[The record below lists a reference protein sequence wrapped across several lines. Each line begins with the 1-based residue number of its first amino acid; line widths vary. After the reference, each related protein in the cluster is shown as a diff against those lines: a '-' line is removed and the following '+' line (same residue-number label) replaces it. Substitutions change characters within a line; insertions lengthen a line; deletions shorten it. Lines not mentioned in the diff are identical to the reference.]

1 MNRKIISIAAA
12 AAAAMSLSSGLLAQ
26 ELRPEA
32 FDLLDLD
39 WPGLEQVK
47 TLHAEGRDSAAAAA
61 LLEYYRGRDIKT
73 PEIQDI
79 NKVKISKKQQKW
91 ADEALEHTFY
101 VHDGY
106 QPSFNY
112 GEDIDWQ
119 YWPVRDNEL
128 RWQLHRHKWFSPMG
142 YAYRVSGDE
151 KYAKEWAFQYM
162 DWIRKNP
169 LVQIDP
175 EEYEL
180 VSSGEVKGAAEN
192 VRFAWRPLEV
202 SHRLQDQCF
211 QFQLFIDSPYFT
223 PEFLTEFLVN
233 YHRHADHILHN
244 YSEKG
249 NHLLFEAQRM
259 IYAGTFFPEFKEASV
274 WRQSGVDILNREIKV
289 QVYDDG
295 GQFELDPHYHLATI
309 EIFIKAL
316 SMADLNG
323 FRSDFPQSYIDTV
336 EKMIVFYANICFP
349 DYTNP
354 LFSDAKLTEK
364 GTMLDHYRKWTKIF
378 PENLFIR
385 YLATEGAE
393 GELPDYLSKGFLTSG
408 FFVFRNGWGMD
419 ALQMV
424 VKAGPKGEWHCQ
436 PDNGTFEMWYNGR
449 SLFQDSGSYVYAGDA
464 EVMQWR
470 NWFRATAHHNTLTL
484 NDENLETTE
493 SETLLWQPEGDVQI
507 LVTENPSYQ
516 DLKHRRSVFFVDGT
530 YFVIV
535 DEAVGPVSGN
545 NNVNLHFQMPRG
557 DVPNSREDMTFYTNF
572 EDGSNF
578 MFRCFGPENMTMKK
592 EAGWLSTAYNKK
604 VQRMNVSFNVKKQ
617 DSPSVRYIT
626 VIYPKE
632 KAGKEPALDAKF
644 LNREFNEKA
653 LKIQVKV
660 GKEKKRILEYEL
672 E

>member
-1 MNRKIISIAAA
+1 MKKTIFTVAAVL
-12 AAAAMSLSSGLLAQ
+12 AAMTFPAGLSAQ
-26 ELRPEA
+26 ELRPEV
-32 FDLLDLD
+32 FGLLDLD

-47 TLHAEGRDSAAAAA
+47 SLHAEGRDSLAAAA
-61 LLEYYRGRDIKT
+61 LLDYYRSRKDICT
-73 PEIQDI
+73 PEIQDVS
-79 NKVKISKKQQKW
+79 KVKISKTQQKW

-112 GEDIDWQ
+112 GKDINWQ

-151 KYAKEWAFQYM
+151 KYAREWAFQYM

-169 LVQIDP
+169 LADVTKDD
-175 EEYEL
+175 YEM
-180 VSSGEVKGAAEN
+180 VSSGEIKGDAEN
-192 VRFAWRPLEV
+192 ARFAWRPLEV

-211 QFQLFIDSPYFT
+211 QFQLFIDSPSFT

-259 IYAGTFFPEFKEASV
+259 IYAGAFFPEFKEASV
-274 WRQSGVDILNREIKV
+274 WRQSGVDILNREINV
-289 QVYDDG
+289 QVYEDG

-316 SMADLNG
+316 QAADLNG
-323 FRSDFPQSYIDTV
+323 FRDDFPQSYIDTV

-354 LFSDAKLTEK
+354 LFSDAKLTKKES
-364 GTMLDHYRKWTKIF
+364 MIANYRKWSKIF
-378 PENLFIR
+378 PDNMFIR
-385 YLATEGAE
+385 YLATEGKE
-393 GELPDYLSKGFLTSG
+393 GALPDYLSKGFLKSG

-464 EVMQWR
+464 EVMEWR

-484 NDENLETTE
+484 NDKNLETTE
-493 SETLLWQPEGDVQI
+493 SKTLLWQPEGDVQI
-507 LVTENPSYQ
+507 LVTENPGYK
-516 DLKHRRSVFFVDGT
+516 DLKHRRSVFFVDGK

-535 DEAVGPVSGN
+535 DEAVGSVSGN
-545 NNVNLHFQMPRG
+545 NNISLHFQMPRG

-572 EDGSNF
+572 DDGSNF
-578 MFRCFGPENMTMKK
+578 MLRCFGPDNMTMKK
-592 EAGWLSTAYNKK
+592 EKGWLSTAYNKK
-604 VQRMNVSFNVKKQ
+604 VQRMNVSFNVKKG
-617 DSPSVRYIT
+617 DMPAVRYIT

-632 KAGKEPALDAKF
+632 TAGKEPAMTAKF
-644 LNREFNEKA
+644 IKKDFSENG

-660 GKEKKRILEYEL
+660 GKEKKRTLGYEL
-672 E
+672 

>member
-1 MNRKIISIAAA
+1 MTFPAG
-12 AAAAMSLSSGLLAQ
+12 LSAQ
-26 ELRPEA
+26 ELRPEV
-32 FDLLDLD
+32 FGLLDLD

-47 TLHAEGRDSAAAAA
+47 SLHAEGRDSLAAAA
-61 LLEYYRGRDIKT
+61 LLDYYRSRKDICT
-73 PEIQDI
+73 PEIQDVS
-79 NKVKISKKQQKW
+79 KVKISKTQQKW

-112 GEDIDWQ
+112 GKDINWQ

-151 KYAKEWAFQYM
+151 KYAREWAFQYM

-169 LVQIDP
+169 LADVTKDD
-175 EEYEL
+175 YEM
-180 VSSGEVKGAAEN
+180 VSSGEIKGDAEN
-192 VRFAWRPLEV
+192 ARFAWRPLEV

-211 QFQLFIDSPYFT
+211 QFQLFIDSPSFT

-259 IYAGTFFPEFKEASV
+259 IYAGAFFPEFKEASV
-274 WRQSGVDILNREIKV
+274 WRQSGVDILNREINV
-289 QVYDDG
+289 QVYEDG

-316 SMADLNG
+316 QAADLNG
-323 FRSDFPQSYIDTV
+323 FRDDFPQSYIDTV

-354 LFSDAKLTEK
+354 LFSDAKLTKKE
-364 GTMLDHYRKWTKIF
+364 GMIANYRKWSKIF
-378 PENLFIR
+378 PDNMFIR
-385 YLATEGAE
+385 YLATEGKE
-393 GELPDYLSKGFLTSG
+393 GALPDYLSKGFLKSG

-464 EVMQWR
+464 EVMEWR

-484 NDENLETTE
+484 NDKNLETTE
-493 SETLLWQPEGDVQI
+493 SKTLLWQPEGDVQI
-507 LVTENPSYQ
+507 LVTENPGYK
-516 DLKHRRSVFFVDGT
+516 DLKHRRSVFFVDGK

-535 DEAVGPVSGN
+535 DEAVGSVSGN
-545 NNVNLHFQMPRG
+545 NNISLHFQMPRG

-572 EDGSNF
+572 DDGSNF
-578 MFRCFGPENMTMKK
+578 MFRCFGPDNMTMKK
-592 EAGWLSTAYNKK
+592 EKGWLSTAYNKK
-604 VQRMNVSFNVKKQ
+604 VQRMNVSFNVKKG
-617 DSPSVRYIT
+617 DMPAVRYIT

-632 KAGKEPALDAKF
+632 TAGKEPAMTAKF
-644 LNREFNEKA
+644 IKKNFSENG

-660 GKEKKRILEYEL
+660 GKEKKRTLGYEL
-672 E
+672 

>member
-1 MNRKIISIAAA
+1 MADGK
-12 AAAAMSLSSGLLAQ
+12 
-26 ELRPEA
+26 
-32 FDLLDLD
+32 
-39 WPGLEQVK
+39 
-47 TLHAEGRDSAAAAA
+47 
-61 LLEYYRGRDIKT
+61 
-73 PEIQDI
+73 DI
-79 NKVKISKKQQKW
+79 N
-91 ADEALEHTFY
+91 
-101 VHDGY
+101 
-106 QPSFNY
+106 
-112 GEDIDWQ
+112 WQ

-151 KYAKEWAFQYM
+151 KYAREWAFQYM

-169 LVQIDP
+169 LADVTKDD
-175 EEYEL
+175 YEM
-180 VSSGEVKGAAEN
+180 VSSGEIKGDAEN
-192 VRFAWRPLEV
+192 ARFAWRPLEV

-211 QFQLFIDSPYFT
+211 QFQLFIDSPSFT

-259 IYAGTFFPEFKEASV
+259 IYAGAFFPEFKEASV
-274 WRQSGVDILNREIKV
+274 WRQSGVDILNREINV
-289 QVYDDG
+289 QVYEDG

-316 SMADLNG
+316 QAADLNG
-323 FRSDFPQSYIDTV
+323 FRDDFPQSYIDTV

-354 LFSDAKLTEK
+354 LFSDAKLTKKE
-364 GTMLDHYRKWTKIF
+364 GMIANYRKWSKIF
-378 PENLFIR
+378 PDNMFIR
-385 YLATEGAE
+385 YLATEGKE
-393 GELPDYLSKGFLTSG
+393 GALPDYLSKGFLKSG

-464 EVMQWR
+464 EVMEWR

-484 NDENLETTE
+484 NDKNLETTE
-493 SETLLWQPEGDVQI
+493 SKTLLWQPEGDVQI
-507 LVTENPSYQ
+507 LVTENPGYK
-516 DLKHRRSVFFVDGT
+516 DLKHRRSVFFVDGK

-535 DEAVGPVSGN
+535 DEAVGSVSGN
-545 NNVNLHFQMPRG
+545 NNISLHFQMPRG

-572 EDGSNF
+572 DDGSNF
-578 MFRCFGPENMTMKK
+578 MFRCFGPDNMTMKK
-592 EAGWLSTAYNKK
+592 EKGWLSTAYNKK
-604 VQRMNVSFNVKKQ
+604 VQRMNVSFNVKKG
-617 DSPSVRYIT
+617 DMPAVRYIT

-632 KAGKEPALDAKF
+632 TAGKEPAMTAKF
-644 LNREFNEKA
+644 IKKDFSENG

-660 GKEKKRILEYEL
+660 GKEKKRTLGYEL
-672 E
+672 

>member
-1 MNRKIISIAAA
+1 MKKTIFTVAAVL
-12 AAAAMSLSSGLLAQ
+12 AAMTFPAGLSAQ
-26 ELRPEA
+26 ELRPEV
-32 FDLLDLD
+32 FGLLDLD

-47 TLHAEGRDSAAAAA
+47 SLHAEGRDSLAAAA
-61 LLEYYRGRDIKT
+61 LLDYYRSRKDICT
-73 PEIQDI
+73 PEIQDVS
-79 NKVKISKKQQKW
+79 KVKISKTQQKW

-112 GEDIDWQ
+112 GKDINWQ

-151 KYAKEWAFQYM
+151 KYAREWAFQYM

-169 LVQIDP
+169 LADVTKDD
-175 EEYEL
+175 YEM
-180 VSSGEVKGAAEN
+180 VSSGEIKGDAEN
-192 VRFAWRPLEV
+192 ARFAWRPLEV

-211 QFQLFIDSPYFT
+211 QFQLFIDSPSFT

-259 IYAGTFFPEFKEASV
+259 IYAGAFFPEFKEASV
-274 WRQSGVDILNREIKV
+274 WRQSGVDILNREINV
-289 QVYDDG
+289 QVYEDG

-316 SMADLNG
+316 QAADLNG
-323 FRSDFPQSYIDTV
+323 FRDDFPQSYIDTV

-354 LFSDAKLTEK
+354 LFSDAKLTKKE
-364 GTMLDHYRKWTKIF
+364 GMIANYRKWSKIF
-378 PENLFIR
+378 PDNMFIR
-385 YLATEGAE
+385 YLATEGKE
-393 GELPDYLSKGFLTSG
+393 GALPDYLSKGFLKSG

-464 EVMQWR
+464 EVMEWR

-484 NDENLETTE
+484 NDKNLETTE
-493 SETLLWQPEGDVQI
+493 SKTLLWQPEGDVQI
-507 LVTENPSYQ
+507 LVTENPGYK
-516 DLKHRRSVFFVDGT
+516 DLKHRRSVFFVDGK

-535 DEAVGPVSGN
+535 DEAVGSVSGN
-545 NNVNLHFQMPRG
+545 NNISLHFQMPRG

-572 EDGSNF
+572 DDGSNF
-578 MFRCFGPENMTMKK
+578 MFRCFGPDNMTMKK
-592 EAGWLSTAYNKK
+592 EKGWLSTAYNKK
-604 VQRMNVSFNVKKQ
+604 VQRMNVSFNVKKG
-617 DSPSVRYIT
+617 DMPAVRYIT

-632 KAGKEPALDAKF
+632 TAGKEPAMTAKF
-644 LNREFNEKA
+644 IKKDFSENG

-660 GKEKKRILEYEL
+660 GKEKKRTLGYEL
-672 E
+672 

>member
-1 MNRKIISIAAA
+1 MNRRFFLVAAA
-12 AAAAMSLSSGLLAQ
+12 AAAAMSLSAGLDAQ

-47 TLHAEGRDSAAAAA
+47 ALHSEGRDSAAAVA
-61 LLEYYRGRDIKT
+61 LLDYYRGRDIRT
-73 PEIQDI
+73 PEIKDI
-79 NKVKISKKQQKW
+79 KKVKINKKQQKW

-119 YWPVRDNEL
+119 YWPVKDNEL
-128 RWQLHRHKWFSPMG
+128 RWQLHRHKWFTPMG

-151 KYAKEWAFQYM
+151 KYAREWAHQYM

-169 LVQIDP
+169 LVSIDQ
-175 EEYEL
+175 EEYEM

-211 QFQLFIDSPYFT
+211 QFQLFVDSPYFT

-233 YHRHADHILHN
+233 YRRHADHIMHN
-244 YSEKG
+244 YSEQG

-259 IYAGTFFPEFKEASV
+259 IYAGSFFPEFREAAE

-309 EIFIKAL
+309 DIFLKAL

-323 FRSDFPQSYIDTV
+323 FRHDFPQSYIDTV

-349 DYTNP
+349 DYSNP
-354 LFSDAKLTEK
+354 LFSDAKMTGK
-364 GTMLDHYRKWTKIF
+364 STMINSYKRYSQIF
-378 PENLFIR
+378 PDNQFFK
-385 YLATEGAE
+385 YLATEGKE
-393 GELPDYLSKGFLTSG
+393 GALPDYLSKGFLNSG

-464 EVMQWR
+464 EVMEWR

-484 NDENLETTE
+484 NNENLQTTE
-493 SETLLWQPEGDVQI
+493 SKTLLWQPEGDVQI
-507 LVTENPSYQ
+507 LVTENPSYKN
-516 DLKHRRSVFFVDGT
+516 LKHRRSVFFVDGK

-535 DEAVGPVSGN
+535 DEAVGSVSGN

-557 DVPNSREDMTFYTNF
+557 NVPNSREDMTFYTEF

-578 MFRCFGPENMTMKK
+578 MFQCFGPDNMTMKK
-592 EAGWLSTAYNKK
+592 EPGWISTAYNKK
-604 VQRMNVSFNVKKQ
+604 VQRMNVSFNVKKL

-632 KAGKEPALDAKF
+632 KAGKEPALSAKF
-644 LNREFNEKA
+644 LNKEFSEDG

-660 GKEKKRILEYEL
+660 GKEKKRVLEYAL
-672 E
+672 